1 MAWFRVVKDRI
12 CYRGHLTPEPFAV
25 WATGSKGST
34 TIAQVAHQYR
44 FPLFTAS
51 RARRRLWHE
60 LKRAARADPLS
71 TAIRAEADHFAAVTA
86 EASYAPALPRVSV
99 ALHRLVIV
107 PRVLVAGGAQAALR
121 RRLSR
126 IDALAAVNEQV
137 RDFFYD
143 QLLVELDAAIAERRP
158 SAKRPV
164 LMRDGWG
171 CIGRDAKYQWVDPI
185 FCGPDWLGHLLMF
198 EFPRRGLSRGMRRDL
213 ERAAHVLESG
223 LKNLSRTQRHETVRS
238 AIDGLRR
245 LTA

>member
-12 CYRGHLTPEPFAV
+12 CYRGHLAPEPFAV

-44 FPLFTAS
+44 FRLFTTS

-60 LKRAARADPLS
+60 LKRAARAEPLS

-86 EASYAPALPRVSV
+86 EASYAPGLPRVSV

-107 PRVLVAGGAQAALR
+107 PRVLVAGGAQPALR
-121 RRLSR
+121 RRLWA
-126 IDALAAVNEQV
+126 IDALATVNEHV
-137 RDFFYD
+137 REFFCE
-143 QLLVELDAAIAERRP
+143 QMLVELDAAIAERRP

-171 CIGRDAKYQWVDPI
+171 CIGRDAAYQWVDPM
-185 FCGPDWLGHLLMF
+185 FCGPDWLGHFLMF
-198 EFPRRGLSRGMRRDL
+198 EFPREGMSRRTRKDLEHAVNVLQNGLAKLSR
-213 ERAAHVLESG
+213 A
-223 LKNLSRTQRHETVRS
+223 QRHEIVRGAVDS
-238 AIDGLRR
+238 LRR